1 MDPAKELLGQAIARV
16 DNIMHA
22 LNLGVA
28 PAIHVEQMKALLP
41 EIVKDLKAGFVGVTG
56 ENPWG

>member
-1 MDPAKELLGQAIARV
+1 MDAAKELLGNSINRIE
-16 DNIMHA
+16 NILHA
-22 LNLGVA
+22 LTLGTINA
-28 PAIHVEQMKALLP
+28 EIAKSLLP

>member
-1 MDPAKELLGQAIARV
+1 MNPAKELLQEAIDR
-16 DNIMHA
+16 IG
-22 LNLGVA
+22 NLSQELSVSN
-28 PAIHVEQMKALLP
+28 VMEMKSLLP